1 MERIVCNSNDLPARA
16 AERIALE
23 LQRAVSGRGQASLAL
38 AGGTTP
44 KASYEVLAGLPLDW
58 AKVEIFFGDERCV
71 PADHPESNYRMAKA
85 ALLDRLAT
93 PAKAVHR
100 MAGELADRD
109 AAARSYEA
117 LLPER
122 LDVVVL
128 GIGED
133 AHTASLFPGS
143 PALGETLRHVL
154 PVTGP
159 KPPPERLSLTPPAI
173 RAARVL
179 IVLASGAG
187 KAHAVER
194 AFADPVEIATTPI
207 QLARGGVWFLDAA
220 AAARLDV

>member
-1 MERIVCNSNDLPARA
+1 MERIVCDSNALPGRA

-23 LQRAVSGRGQASLAL
+23 LGRAIGERGRATLAL

-44 KASYEVLAGLPLDW
+44 KATYEALAGLPLDW
-58 AKVEIFFGDERCV
+58 SKIEIFFGDERCV

-85 ALLDRLAT
+85 ALFDRIVI
-93 PAKAVHR
+93 PAAQVHR
-100 MAGELADRD
+100 MQGELADRD
-109 AAARSYEA
+109 AAARAYEA

-143 PALGETLRHVL
+143 PALDEATRRVL
-154 PVTGP
+154 PVVGP
-159 KPPPERLSLTPPAI
+159 KPPPERLSLTPPAL
-173 RAARVL
+173 RAARVR

-187 KAHAVER
+187 KADAVRR
-194 AFADPVEIATTPI
+194 AFADPVNVVATPI
-207 QLARGGVWFLDAA
+207 QLARDGVWFVDGAA
-220 AAARLDV
+220 AGA